1 METKKLI
8 KLSSLVFLM
17 IFVLILTVP
26 LTTEI
31 FGLMNTP
38 NTVLNLIGV
47 FIYLMLML
55 IVVIVEYHLYKDFK
69 KILNRE
75 TSPENKEEK
84 TTTNK

>member
-8 KLSSLVFLM
+8 KLSSIVFLM

-47 FIYLMLML
+47 FIYLISWLV
-55 IVVIVEYHLYKDFK
+55 VVIVEYQLYKDFK
-69 KILNRE
+69 KILSGE
-75 TSPENKEEK
+75 TSPENKEEEK
-84 TTTNK
+84 TTNK